1 MKKIVL
7 LLLFVFSCVFSFSQE
22 KYSSYDSKLLN
33 KKFDV
38 LVSKDD
44 NSKIKF
50 WVSSYSL
57 DGANKESMLI
67 IEEENLNDFINYLD
81 FLKSKFTEWKKTA
94 IENKVDD
101 LDKDISKL
109 DKNYSSAFSY
119 GKWQF
124 DFSTEL
130 SSNFKIIK
138 GVPSIRINSGELVSN
153 SNQYIK
159 SVGFVFIFGS
169 EEEFDALKKV
179 LDLQSAKDFFVKKE
193 SKQDLFKN

>member
-1 MKKIVL
+1 MKKIICS
-7 LLLFVFSCVFSFSQE
+7 LFMTLCFICSFSQE
-22 KYSSYDSKLLN
+22 KFSNYESKLLN

-44 NSKIKF
+44 ASKIKF
-50 WVSSYSL
+50 YVSAYSL

-67 IEEENLNDFINYLD
+67 VDEENLKDFINYLD

-94 IENKVDD
+94 IENKVDE
-101 LDKDISKL
+101 LDKEITKL

-138 GVPSIRINSGELVSN
+138 GVHSIRINTGELVSN

-159 SVGFVFIFGS
+159 SNGFVFIFGS
-169 EEEFDALKKV
+169 EEEFDNLKNV
-179 LDLQSAKDFFVKKE
+179 LNLDSAKDFFVKKE